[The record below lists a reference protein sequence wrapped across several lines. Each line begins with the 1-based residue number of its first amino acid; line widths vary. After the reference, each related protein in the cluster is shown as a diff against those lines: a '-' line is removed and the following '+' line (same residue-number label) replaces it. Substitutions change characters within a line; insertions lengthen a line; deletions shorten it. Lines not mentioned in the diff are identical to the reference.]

1 VAEDLKKANLTLILN
16 YIKKMNSAFG
26 ELSSWRVCLKSV
38 KNDEDKYFELAN
50 GIKAGCSFRNADAK
64 DSTDVYYIRKN
75 HILSSAEDELIDID
89 SEMFDRALARSIQI
103 DELWSRKDY
112 PKPELV
118 RREFRSAHNP
128 LLIIYPLDPR
138 GANTWSDRKRT
149 TMLVDRGFS
158 IDDDPII
165 GFAIVFPMSNDMK
178 NAVVEYAINN
188 SLIDEFIES
197 ENYYNQSPDADE
209 YYND

>member
-1 VAEDLKKANLTLILN
+1 
-16 YIKKMNSAFG
+16 MHSAFG

-38 KNDEDKYFELAN
+38 KNDGDKYFELAN
-50 GIKAGCSFRNADAK
+50 GIKAGCSFRNAVE
-64 DSTDVYYIRKN
+64 DSKDVYYIRKS
-75 HILSSAEDELIDID
+75 HILSSAEDELIDIED
-89 SEMFDRALARSIQI
+89 EMLTRAMIRSIEI
-103 DELWSRKDY
+103 DQTWSRKDY
-112 PKPELV
+112 PKPEIV
-118 RREFRSAHNP
+118 RREYRSAQNP

-158 IDDDPII
+158 IEDDPII

-178 NAVVEYAINN
+178 NAVIEYAINN